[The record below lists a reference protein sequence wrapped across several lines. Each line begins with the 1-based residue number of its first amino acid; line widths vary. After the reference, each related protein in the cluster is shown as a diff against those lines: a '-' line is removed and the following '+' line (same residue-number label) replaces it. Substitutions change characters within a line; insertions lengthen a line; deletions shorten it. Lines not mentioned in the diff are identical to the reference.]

1 MKYQI
6 QFSGKNKKNTINLSA
21 ANFSQSVV
29 KVKKQYCN
37 YR

>member
-6 QFSGKNKKNTINLSA
+6 QFSGKIKINTNHFST
-21 ANFSQSVV
+21 ANFSQRVV
-29 KVKKQYCN
+29 KVKKQHCD